1 MNPGSGV
8 SPTKGATS
16 LLLLSLLQ
24 FTRGEAELAGEV
36 NGNVGKC
43 FHESLQREYWVFFW
57 TRCNKKILFWSH
69 ELS

>member
-43 FHESLQREYWVFFW
+43 FHESLQREYWVF
-57 TRCNKKILFWSH
+57 ILFLDTVQQKDSI
-69 ELS
+69 LVP

>member
-43 FHESLQREYWVFFW
+43 FHESFEGWVFNVIFGH
-57 TRCNKKILFWSH
+57 TVQQKDSIFVL
-69 ELS
+69 